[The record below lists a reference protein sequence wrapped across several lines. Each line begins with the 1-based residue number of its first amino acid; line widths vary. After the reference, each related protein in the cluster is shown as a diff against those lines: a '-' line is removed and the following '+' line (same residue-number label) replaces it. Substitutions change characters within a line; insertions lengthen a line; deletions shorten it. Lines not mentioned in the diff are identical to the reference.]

1 MPRQFACCESGS
13 TSEGS
18 RAFVRDRSSKKEGWS
33 QSCFNSPLG
42 YIYKLRFLSF
52 FFHPRYLL
60 SKDEII
66 IGIKVKAKFIY
77 VHIYFRFQ
85 TIIKRKGDFKFFY
98 QIYVYIYSQT
108 GVNDHSEGCE
118 RRKIGKE
125 SRVWSGVNE
134 LMTSR
139 LYIQME
145 IVERITSIPH
155 CIIQFYRIIQWDIRY
170 LSSRGS
176 IWLRYGPWRH
186 QFTDSAIF
194 SPILLLP
201 RKRKFSRRRRRGR
214 DDTRDTHTHTHAKVC
229 TAVGVLF
236 ARNTFSLGEFDFLN
250 FRRFIVA
257 SVALLSCSSS

>member
-1 MPRQFACCESGS
+1 MVSN
-13 TSEGS
+13 
-18 RAFVRDRSSKKEGWS
+18 DNKKERRF
-33 QSCFNSPLG
+33 Q
-42 YIYKLRFLSF
+42 IFLSN
-52 FFHPRYLL
+52 
-60 SKDEII
+60 ICI
-66 IGIKVKAKFIY
+66 
-77 VHIYFRFQ
+77 
-85 TIIKRKGDFKFFY
+85 
-98 QIYVYIYSQT
+98 YIYSQT

-214 DDTRDTHTHTHAKVC
+214 DDTRDTHTHTRKYVRRWVYYLRGTRSPSANLISSTSAGLLSHRSRYSRAR
-229 TAVGVLF
+229 
-236 ARNTFSLGEFDFLN
+236 ARNGNGIDRPHWIMARESG
-250 FRRFIVA
+250 
-257 SVALLSCSSS
+257 

>member
-1 MPRQFACCESGS
+1 MVSNDNE
-13 TSEGS
+13 
-18 RAFVRDRSSKKEGWS
+18 KE
-33 QSCFNSPLG
+33 
-42 YIYKLRFLSF
+42 R
-52 FFHPRYLL
+52 
-60 SKDEII
+60 
-66 IGIKVKAKFIY
+66 
-77 VHIYFRFQ
+77 RFQ
-85 TIIKRKGDFKFFY
+85 IFLPNIC
-98 QIYVYIYSQT
+98 IYIYSQT

-214 DDTRDTHTHTHAKVC
+214 DDTRDTHTHIHESMYGGGCIICAEH
-229 TAVGVLF
+229 VLP
-236 ARNTFSLGEFDFLN
+236 
-250 FRRFIVA
+250 RRIWFPQLPPVYCRIGRVTL
-257 SVALLSCSSS
+257 VLELVMEMV